1 MASVVTSREAS
12 NRVGAGDAPIGADAM
27 PRPWL
32 AAWTLCR
39 REWVRFIRQGNR
51 VFAALGQPI
60 IFWLLL
66 SLLLGSSFQMGGT
79 SGALPTAPAAATTD
93 QSPAA
98 AIPLAAADHP
108 AITYTQYF

>member
-1 MASVVTSREAS
+1 MTTVATPIPNS
-12 NRVGAGDAPIGADAM
+12 NPGRANLPTAESAIT

-60 IFWLLL
+60 IFWILL
-66 SLLLGSSFQMGGT
+66 SGLLGSSFQLGT
-79 SGALPTAPAAATTD
+79 SAAGAGANIKAIEQSVAASEHPT
-93 QSPAA
+93 
-98 AIPLAAADHP
+98 
-108 AITYTQYF
+108 

>member
-1 MASVVTSREAS
+1 MSIATPLLAPEATPS
-12 NRVGAGDAPIGADAM
+12 AAAVDSAVR

-60 IFWLLL
+60 IFWILFS
-66 SLLLGSSFQMGGT
+66 SLLGPSFHLND
-79 SGALPTAPAAATTD
+79 SEGAAQPAATVTADSAT
-93 QSPAA
+93 S
-98 AIPLAAADHP
+98 IP
-108 AITYTQYF
+108 